1 MTSKPTKP
9 RNCLSRGGGNPRT
22 NPARQHVNREIGDN
36 LPKANVVRGLVPRWG
51 RVGAWQNPP
60 CQFAEPT
67 HNSNFSYLGVQAQ
80 AGMSDWYENEGSRH
94 PLSSFLPPTIVI
106 PATHF
111 LFPATHYRHSGPPT
125 YPLSRHPLSSLRSP
139 TSSFQSPPSSFRRR
153 PESRRGG
160 ARGCYRNAS
169 KPVISWPTINV

>member
-94 PLSSFLPPTIVI
+94 PLSSFRSPTIFF
-106 PATHF
+106 PATHNRHSRHPLPLSRHPLSSLRSPLI
-111 LFPATHYRHSGPPT
+111 LFPATHYRHSGPP
-125 YPLSRHPLSSLRSP
+125 LRLSSLPLRLSGEGRNP
-139 TSSFQSPPSSFRRR
+139 GGEAREVATETR
-153 PESRRGG
+153 P
-160 ARGCYRNAS
+160 NL
-169 KPVISWPTINV
+169 

>member
-1 MTSKPTKP
+1 M
-9 RNCLSRGGGNPRT
+9 
-22 NPARQHVNREIGDN
+22 
-36 LPKANVVRGLVPRWG
+36 RGLVPRWG

-111 LFPATHYRHSGPPT
+111 LFPATHFLFPATHYRHSGPP
-125 YPLSRHPLSSLRSP
+125 LSS
-139 TSSFQSPPSSFRRR
+139 FPP
-153 PESRRGG
+153 
-160 ARGCYRNAS
+160 
-169 KPVISWPTINV
+169 PTIVTPVPHFVFPVSPFVFPAKAGIQEGMRERLLPKCVQTCDLLANDQRMDLPQSLHR